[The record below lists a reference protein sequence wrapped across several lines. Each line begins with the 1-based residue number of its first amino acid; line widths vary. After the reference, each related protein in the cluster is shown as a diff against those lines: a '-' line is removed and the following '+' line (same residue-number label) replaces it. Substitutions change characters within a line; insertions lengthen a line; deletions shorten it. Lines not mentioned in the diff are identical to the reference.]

1 MGIVEIVVLLAC
13 YVITGLL
20 GLFIM
25 KKETEENALESS
37 SLLLFSFFPIYL
49 LFALIF
55 VILWG
60 VMGLV
65 RTVTGLYFK
74 RR

>member
-1 MGIVEIVVLLAC
+1 MGIAEMVALLAC
-13 YVITGLL
+13 YAITGLL
-20 GLFIM
+20 GLLII
-25 KKETEENALESS
+25 KKETEEIVLESS

-49 LFALIF
+49 IFTLIF

-60 VMGLV
+60 VVGLI
-65 RTVTGLYFK
+65 RSVTGLYFK

>member
-13 YVITGLL
+13 YVITGLI

-25 KKETEENALESS
+25 KEETEEIALESS

-49 LFALIF
+49 LFILIF

-60 VMGLV
+60 VAGLI
-65 RTVTGLYFK
+65 RTVTGLYFE

>member
-1 MGIVEIVVLLAC
+1 MGIVEIVVLLTC

-20 GLFIM
+20 GLLIM
-25 KKETEENALESS
+25 KEETEEIALESS

-49 LFALIF
+49 LFTLIF

-60 VMGLV
+60 VVGLI
-65 RTVTGLYFK
+65 RAVTGLYFE